1 MTTLCKGDEAEI
13 MWLQEENLLLQWEI
27 LIELTAG

>member
-13 MWLQEENLLLQWEI
+13 MRLQEENLLLQWEI